1 MLSDTQKH
9 VMRGQTVFTEAQ
21 VQRRIER
28 ALASQPVKTPSKRE
42 MYAMVLEQLGIT
54 EMNSPSTPSSNWL
67 AEGTEDPV
75 GHHKLIDQE
84 RGQLMLGKWTDDEL
98 ANAIFLYGNPS
109 DYEKTKRLLSGEISD
124 IAFLTAGK
132 ERIRWLSRHLELAL
146 KKVREQAALIHELE
160 NPPNVVG
167 DYHEE

>member
-1 MLSDTQKH
+1 MLNDSQKH
-9 VMRGQTVFTEAQ
+9 VMRGQTVYTEAQ

-28 ALASQPVKTPSKRE
+28 ALASQPVKMPSKRE

-54 EMNSPSTPSSNWL
+54 EMNSPSTPSSNWF
-67 AEGTEDPV
+67 ADGTEDPV

-109 DYEKTKRLLSGEISD
+109 DHEKTKRLLSGEISD

-146 KKVREQAALIHELE
+146 KKVQEQEVRIKELE
-160 NPPNVVG
+160 GVPNIIG
-167 DYHEE
+167 E